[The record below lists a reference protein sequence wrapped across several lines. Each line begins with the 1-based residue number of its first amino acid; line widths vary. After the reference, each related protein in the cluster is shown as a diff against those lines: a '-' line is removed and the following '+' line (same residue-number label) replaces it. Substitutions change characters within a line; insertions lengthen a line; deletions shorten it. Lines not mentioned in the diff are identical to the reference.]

1 MHHHPL
7 MTTDWSPMPDSMLVL
22 HSSLIVTRARW
33 LIHEGPCL
41 GPDDLGLL
49 HRHTLGNTLSQLLET
64 LRVARWGHDRMSL
77 LHHDWLLILTELWG
91 TDLFLLLI
99 FIKEYILDVGTELIY
114 WLVHWTQE
122 IRSQSDLRSW
132 GWRGRN
138 ELRNVLV
145 LEEPRRTDRR
155 GRGRHQVL
163 ENLYTG
169 RRLFQMRGVLLSYI
183 ILTSLFLKPLFHD
196 GRGRVRHRVTLN
208 SLSRIVNH
216 LDTGRRLVQ
225 MRCVLLS
232 VIILPLFTDGRGRRR
247 HQVIYIIARVV
258 NHLDTG
264 QRLVQMRCVL
274 LSSLFLKPLFTDGR
288 GWRRHQVLE
297 NLDTRRRLVQMRC
310 VLLSYII
317 LSSLLLKSPF
327 TDGRGRGR
335 HQVKLSIARV
345 VNQLDTP
352 RRLVQIRCDLL
363 CFIISFCLSHLFIV

>member
-122 IRSQSDLRSW
+122 IRSQSDLGRW
-132 GWRGRN
+132 GWRRRN

-169 RRLFQMRGVLLSYI
+169 RRLFQMRGVLLS
-183 ILTSLFLKPLFHD
+183 
-196 GRGRVRHRVTLN
+196 
-208 SLSRIVNH
+208 
-216 LDTGRRLVQ
+216 
-225 MRCVLLS
+225 

-247 HQVIYIIARVV
+247 HQVIYIIAGVV

-363 CFIISFCLSHLFIV
+363 CFIISFCLSHLFTVLCI